1 MGGEPFGAAII
12 LAISQPHSP
21 IDDRHLVRRLARPLL
36 ERIIARRF
44 HPMAF
49 VHEPGDP
56 SGVDRRVGDAHADH
70 PSAMQRWSGGAD
82 TVLSWPTGSRSASV
96 ADLTLASLKQAV
108 RAHLA
113 HG

>member
-12 LAISQPHSP
+12 LAISQPYSP

-44 HPMAF
+44 HPMPF

-56 SGVDRRVGDAHADH
+56 SGVDRRVGDAHADSSFRH
-70 PSAMQRWSGGAD
+70 A
-82 TVLSWPTGSRSASV
+82 TVVRRRRYG
-96 ADLTLASLKQAV
+96 TL
-108 RAHLA
+108 LA
-113 HG
+113 NGFKIG